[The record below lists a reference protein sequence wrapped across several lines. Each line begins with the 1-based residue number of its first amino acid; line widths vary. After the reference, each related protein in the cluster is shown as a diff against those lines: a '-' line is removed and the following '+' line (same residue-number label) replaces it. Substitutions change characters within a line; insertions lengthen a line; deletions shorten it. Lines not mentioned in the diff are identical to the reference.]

1 MYIRSAAS
9 LALGLALAFVISPAA
24 ASVLNPPTVEARR
37 AFVTSSTHT
46 GNLGGLA
53 GADAICQQ
61 RASEGLLPN
70 PSGFVAFLSD
80 STTDAYCHV
89 HGLLGTR
96 ADNCG
101 LATLPTDAGPWV
113 RTDGFPFADRI
124 DGALDP
130 VACVFSPL
138 ALDEHGVLVSHV
150 VPVWT
155 NTDTLGAFHSSYPSP
170 CSDWTST
177 TGNAGHGEDWST
189 SQSWVSAGGLS
200 CSIAARLYCVESGP
214 AKPLPPHRSGGALVF
229 VTSTGSDG
237 NLGELAGADALCVA
251 RATAAGLPAP
261 TSFVA
266 WLSDAAVD
274 AIARLTYD
282 GPWVRLDG
290 VLVATGKA
298 DLVDET
304 LHAPINLT
312 ETGEYLGNWGVWSG
326 TLHSGNGTGSTCS
339 GWATGAAG
347 VSAHYG
353 RANSATYSWTYF
365 STASC
370 NSNFRLYCFSN
381 FPAIVFVDDFE
392 SSDSLAWSATVT
404 P

>member
-1 MYIRSAAS
+1 MRLRSAGFA
-9 LALGLALAFVISPAA
+9 APAAFAALAALSAQAF
-24 ASVLNPPTVEARR
+24 ASVLNPPEVRR

-61 RASEGLLPN
+61 RASEALLPN
-70 PSGFVAFLSD
+70 ASSFVAFLSD
-80 STTDAYCHV
+80 STTDAYCHA
-89 HGLLGTR
+89 HGLIGTR
-96 ADNCG
+96 AGNCG
-101 LATLPTDAGPWV
+101 LATLPTGAGPWV
-113 RTDGFPFADRI
+113 RTDGFPFAERI
-124 DGALDP
+124 DRALDP
-130 VACVFSPL
+130 VAGVLAPL
-138 ALDEHGVLVSHV
+138 ARDEHGVLVSPI

-155 NTDTLGAFHSSYPSP
+155 NSDTLGAFDSSYPAS

-177 TGNAGHGEDWST
+177 AGDAAHGEDWST
-189 SQSWVSAGGLS
+189 SQSWVSAGGLA
-200 CSIAARLYCVESGP
+200 CSIAARLYCVEPGP
-214 AKPLPPHRSGGALVF
+214 ALPLPPHRSGGALVF
-229 VTSTGSDG
+229 VTSTGSNG
-237 NLGELAGADALCVA
+237 NLGELAGADAICVA

-261 TSFVA
+261 ASFVA
-266 WLSDAAVD
+266 WLSDAATD

-290 VLVATGKA
+290 VLVAAGKA

-312 ETGEYLGNWGVWSG
+312 ETGEFLGNWGVWSG
-326 TLHSGNGTGSTCS
+326 SHYTGTGTGSNCS

-353 RANSATYSWTYF
+353 RANSAAYNWTYL
-365 STASC
+365 STGPC
-370 NSNFRLYCFSN
+370 NSNLRLYCFSN

-392 SSDSLAWSATVT
+392 SSDTLAWSATA